1 MIIET
6 IIERKQTSFRLR
18 SDLIKRLQVAASE
31 QNRSLNNFVESVLM
45 DVVSMKPNATTI
57 AAMEEVKSGK
67 ELETLDVDKLD
78 DLVASL

>member
-1 MIIET
+1 
-6 IIERKQTSFRLR
+6 
-18 SDLIKRLQVAASE
+18 
-31 QNRSLNNFVESVLM
+31 M